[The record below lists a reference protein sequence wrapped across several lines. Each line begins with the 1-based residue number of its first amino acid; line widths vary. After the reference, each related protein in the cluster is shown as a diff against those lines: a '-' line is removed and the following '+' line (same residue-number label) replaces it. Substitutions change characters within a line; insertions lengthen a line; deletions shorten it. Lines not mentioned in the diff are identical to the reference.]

1 MKDLG
6 NYCSFCGRPISDI
19 KSIIANPEGNSFI
32 CRDCVML
39 CKNLLDEANR
49 PKSEEK
55 IINLPKPQEIKKKL
69 DDFIVGQYEAKKVL
83 AVSVYNHYK
92 RINYNI
98 INAKNGN
105 EVELEKSNVLLIG
118 PTGSGKT
125 LLAKTLAKTLQV
137 PFASCDAT
145 TLTEAGYVGD
155 DVENI
160 LLKLIQN
167 ANFDIKKAEQG
178 IIYIDEIDKIAR
190 KSQNVSITRDVSGEG
205 VQQALLKILEG
216 TIASVPPQGGRKH
229 PQQETIKIDTTNIL
243 FICGGA
249 FVGLDNIISEREGK
263 STLGFEANVLAKS
276 EKTEGQI
283 LKDIQPQDLIKYGM
297 IPEFTGRIPVIV
309 SLNSLDEKAL
319 EEILTKPKNAIT
331 KQYKQLFKMDGID
344 IEFEPSAIKAV
355 AQNAIELKT
364 GARGL
369 RTIME
374 EKMLDVMYTCHFDD
388 KIEKIIIDDNFILG
402 KSKPI
407 MIKQTKVSWFTIMA
421 NIIISNNKMHNT
433 YAKHVFLGY
442 LRQM

>member
-6 NYCSFCGRPISDI
+6 NYCSFCARPISDI
-19 KSIIANPEGNSFI
+19 KSIVANPEGTSFI
-32 CRDCVML
+32 CRDCVAL
-39 CKNLLDEANR
+39 CKDLLDEANR
-49 PKSEEK
+49 PKAESK
-55 IINLPKPQEIKKKL
+55 LIDLPKPQEIKKRL
-69 DDFIVGQYEAKKVL
+69 DEFIIGQDEAKKVL

-98 INAKNGN
+98 LNSQKGS

-125 LLAKTLAKTLQV
+125 LLAKTLAKTLKV

-167 ANFDIKKAEQG
+167 ADFDIKKAEQG

-190 KSQNVSITRDVSGEG
+190 KNQNVSITRDVSGEG

-249 FVGLDNIISEREGK
+249 FVGLDKIIGDREGK
-263 STLGFEANVLAKS
+263 SALGFEANVLAKS
-276 EKTEGQI
+276 EKNEGQV

-297 IPEFTGRIPVIV
+297 IPEFTGRIPVVV

-319 EEILTKPKNAIT
+319 EAILTKPKNAIT
-331 KQYKQLFKMDGID
+331 KQYKQLFKMDGIE

-355 AQNAIELKT
+355 AEKAIELKT

-374 EKMLDVMYTCHFDD
+374 EKMLDVMYTCHFDEKID
-388 KIEKIIIDDNFILG
+388 KIVIDDKFIQG
-402 KSKPI
+402 KSKPV
-407 MIKQTKVSWFTIMA
+407 MIKQQKVS
-421 NIIISNNKMHNT
+421 
-433 YAKHVFLGY
+433 
-442 LRQM
+442 

>member
-6 NYCSFCGRPISDI
+6 NYCSFCGRPINDI

-205 VQQALLKILEG
+205 VQQA
-216 TIASVPPQGGRKH
+216 
-229 PQQETIKIDTTNIL
+229 
-243 FICGGA
+243 
-249 FVGLDNIISEREGK
+249 
-263 STLGFEANVLAKS
+263 
-276 EKTEGQI
+276 
-283 LKDIQPQDLIKYGM
+283 
-297 IPEFTGRIPVIV
+297 
-309 SLNSLDEKAL
+309 
-319 EEILTKPKNAIT
+319 
-331 KQYKQLFKMDGID
+331 
-344 IEFEPSAIKAV
+344 
-355 AQNAIELKT
+355 
-364 GARGL
+364 
-369 RTIME
+369 
-374 EKMLDVMYTCHFDD
+374 
-388 KIEKIIIDDNFILG
+388 
-402 KSKPI
+402 
-407 MIKQTKVSWFTIMA
+407 
-421 NIIISNNKMHNT
+421 
-433 YAKHVFLGY
+433 
-442 LRQM
+442 